1 MPHREIVR
9 RTYVLIM
16 SGVGLLLLVA
26 GLWRLP
32 EVEQLPLF
40 VALALLAILVQVAST
55 SSEITYEVGGAI
67 SLAAAPLFGPLPA
80 ALAAIVSHAGFWLL
94 NNYRNFPGWRLSL
107 EQIGFNSGMHGLSIF
122 LASYTLLYVQA
133 QPGTENLLTAVA
145 PWILAAIVADQTNL
159 WLIIGMVSLQHN
171 LKPSEVWWENRWAM
185 PINVLVTAVGGGML
199 AFAMRELQL
208 AGLVV
213 FFLPVLLSAYAF
225 RLYINRTSE
234 QMAKLEELVA
244 LRTQALADSNRA
256 LEELHKQKD
265 AFLAVLTHD
274 MRSPLTSIHGY
285 ASILRDYPDL
295 TSDQRQNMANIILR
309 NEQTLLEIVDNILDI
324 EQLQSGAPIVLDRES
339 FDLRALVIEV
349 VQASRAKSDE
359 KQISLLYQ
367 LDEQPIYVHADRPKL
382 QRIVQNLVSNAI
394 KYTPEKGNINVMTCR
409 NGQYTHVEVRDTG
422 LGIPDEDLPYIFD
435 RYRRVSK
442 HRNMAMGTGLGLAIV
457 KSLVD
462 AHGGEIQV
470 QSQEGVGSTFTVKI
484 PV

>member
-1 MPHREIVR
+1 
-9 RTYVLIM
+9 M
-16 SGVGLLLLVA
+16 SGGGLLLLVA

-208 AGLVV
+208 
-213 FFLPVLLSAYAF
+213 
-225 RLYINRTSE
+225 
-234 QMAKLEELVA
+234 
-244 LRTQALADSNRA
+244 
-256 LEELHKQKD
+256 
-265 AFLAVLTHD
+265 
-274 MRSPLTSIHGY
+274 
-285 ASILRDYPDL
+285 
-295 TSDQRQNMANIILR
+295 
-309 NEQTLLEIVDNILDI
+309 
-324 EQLQSGAPIVLDRES
+324 
-339 FDLRALVIEV
+339 
-349 VQASRAKSDE
+349 
-359 KQISLLYQ
+359 
-367 LDEQPIYVHADRPKL
+367 
-382 QRIVQNLVSNAI
+382 
-394 KYTPEKGNINVMTCR
+394 
-409 NGQYTHVEVRDTG
+409 
-422 LGIPDEDLPYIFD
+422 
-435 RYRRVSK
+435 
-442 HRNMAMGTGLGLAIV
+442 
-457 KSLVD
+457 
-462 AHGGEIQV
+462 
-470 QSQEGVGSTFTVKI
+470 
-484 PV
+484 